1 MLVLTR
7 KPGEGLVI
15 GDEITITIVE
25 SKNGGVKIGIEAPRH
40 VKIYRRELYDRI
52 REENI
57 DAASTWTID
66 DIVTVSENII
76 RRRTKK

>member
-7 KPGEGLVI
+7 KPGEGVVI

-25 SKNGGVKIGIEAPRH
+25 AKNGGVRIGIDAPRD

-66 DIVTVSENII
+66 DIEKVSETII
-76 RRRTKK
+76 RRRPKK